1 MYDLFTLVNT
11 SAWYHD
17 SDDDEAE
24 IQHAI
29 EAILQESVATSR

>member
-17 SDDDEAE
+17 SDDEAE

-29 EAILQESVATSR
+29 EAILQESIATSR